1 MGSRS
6 PITEEEENT
15 FLNKINNY
23 IKNKE
28 NAFIEENKL
37 QNITINTLIN
47 NTLNTLYSIIN
58 DISKLKIS
66 EDTENEWWKKWS
78 KLAEEVLY
86 ILFRPERAF
95 YIGIIL
101 IIISILVY
109 FIDVSSSTTDN

>member
-1 MGSRS
+1 MDSRS

-23 IKNKE
+23 IQNKE
-28 NAFIEENKL
+28 NTFIQENKL

-58 DISKLKIS
+58 DISKLQLS
-66 EDTENEWWKKWS
+66 EDIDNEWWKKWT
-78 KLAEEVLY
+78 KLIEEILY
-86 ILFRPERAF
+86 ILFQPERAF

-101 IIISILVY
+101 ILISVIVY
-109 FIDVSSSTTDN
+109 FMDVSSN